1 MRAFIGFVLGTVFG
15 VSLAIGVLF
24 GSGHLNMNTKE
35 VSYVMTTTQFDGFS
49 FR

>member
-1 MRAFIGFVLGTVFG
+1 MRTFIAFVTGTVFG
-15 VSLAIGVLF
+15 LALAIGVLF
-24 GSGHLNMNTKE
+24 GTGHLNMNTKE